1 MLEYAFMGDIMKI
14 RDVFKEVIV
23 GYNINNTVVNDEYS
37 KLYKT
42 LQKDSIQYTNI
53 IESKLIDKV
62 FSSDIKEKYFVRGRD
77 ILIFV
82 KKPYRVGTYMWN
94 NDIKI
99 VIPNNFIVLRG
110 INMEYYSYI
119 FVANYLEKIG
129 IDKYVSDNKIS
140 GNLSI
145 EDIKNIDLPDISKDK
160 QMTISKLL
168 NAINERS
175 AIYSNI
181 LENDDKIIHYA
192 INSVIGDNND

>member
-1 MLEYAFMGDIMKI
+1 MKI
-14 RDVFKEVIV
+14 RNVFKEVIV

-62 FSSDIKEKYFVRGRD
+62 FSSDIKEKYFIRGRD

-94 NDIKI
+94 NDLKI

-181 LENDDKIIHYA
+181 LDNDDKIIHYA

>member
-1 MLEYAFMGDIMKI
+1 MEDIMKI

-94 NDIKI
+94 DDLKI

-110 INMEYYSYI
+110 INMDYYSYI

-129 IDKYVSDNKIS
+129 IDKYVTDNKIS

-145 EDIKNIDLPDISKDK
+145 EDIKNIDLPDIPKDK
-160 QMTISKLL
+160 QMRISKLL
-168 NAINERS
+168 NSINERS

-192 INSVIGDNND
+192 IDSVIGDNDD